1 MLRISDRRAIVIGGG
16 SVALRKIKDLL
27 ECGALITV
35 IAPRIHEAV
44 HELAAL
50 YPDKIE
56 IINRTYKRGDCAG
69 AAVVFSATDD
79 EGVNR
84 EVFKEAR
91 EHNIFINAV
100 DDPQNCTFFVP
111 SWFNRGGLIVA
122 VSTSGESPAL
132 AARIR
137 RDIESMVAESIADTL
152 EALEKTRIL
161 LTGDSEFA
169 TLTSPQRG
177 SLLTR
182 IVNNDELLREL
193 VQCYSSGSLKS
204 FIKDLLSNAASSGS
218 GLLE

>member
-137 RDIESMVAESIADTL
+137 DGFGHHAFNISDTL